1 MNMVP
6 ETAAEQP
13 AAQPPANVQA
23 APRESWLISLQSL
36 ISTVVIAVFAITF
49 IVQAFQ
55 IPSESMET
63 TLLIGDYLLVDK
75 VHYSNGGIWGHILPY
90 DDLKRGDIVVFRYPL
105 SPELHFVKR
114 VIGLPG
120 DRVKLV
126 DRQVF
131 VNGERMHQEDYAR
144 FTMFDRNGFRDDF

>member
-6 ETAAEQP
+6 ETTAEQP
-13 AAQPPANVQA
+13 ADQPPANVQA
-23 APRESWLISLQSL
+23 APRESWLTSLQSL

-75 VHYSNGGIWGHILPY
+75 VHYREGGIWGGVLPY
-90 DDLKRGDIVVFRYPL
+90 SSLRHGDIIVFRYRLAPD
-105 SPELHFVKR
+105 LHFANR
-114 VIGLPG
+114 IIGVPG
-120 DRVKLV
+120 DRGK
-126 DRQVF
+126 R
-131 VNGERMHQEDYAR
+131 VNR
-144 FTMFDRNGFRDDF
+144 